1 MQMQLTVVGHLAV
14 LRTTECAASSSTPK
28 TCGEL
33 VPEWSDFVVGI
44 VDTETCDELM
54 PVRLNSVMGVDG
66 SEGLRRA
73 QGVVDPED
81 LRRARA

>member
-1 MQMQLTVVGHLAV
+1 M
-14 LRTTECAASSSTPK
+14 
-28 TCGEL
+28 
-33 VPEWSDFVVGI
+33 PEWSNFVVGI

-54 PVRLNSVMGVDG
+54 PVRLNSVMGVVG